1 MAEKNN
7 RRNKTTDAL
16 FDAILSL
23 ETREEC
29 YNFFED
35 LCTISEIQE
44 MSRRLWAARMLKD
57 NIIYAEIAEKTGL
70 STATISRVN
79 KCLKYG
85 SDGYE
90 KALAR
95 MAELP
100 KNGAEKSAPK
110 SHS

>member
-35 LCTISEIQE
+35 LCTVKEISDMAQCAKGHVLFI
-44 MSRRLWAARMLKD
+44 AF
-57 NIIYAEIAEKTGL
+57 AE
-70 STATISRVN
+70 
-79 KCLKYG
+79 
-85 SDGYE
+85 
-90 KALAR
+90 
-95 MAELP
+95 
-100 KNGAEKSAPK
+100 
-110 SHS
+110 